1 MTTDHRTRRR
11 LIVPEVVQT
20 SAMDCGPAVLACLLQ
35 GFGIPAEYGRL
46 REACQTDVDGRSI
59 DTIEALA
66 GRLGLD
72 AEQVMVP
79 TDHLV
84 LPEARALPALLV
96 VRLPE
101 GLTHFVLAWRRHG
114 PLVQV
119 MDPALGRRWMTAGRL
134 LDEVYVHRH
143 PIPAAD
149 WFAWACSEEFRRPLA
164 RRLSALG
171 IGRDDDGRIT
181 AAMAGG
187 WRSLAALD
195 ATTRFVASLVR
206 SSGVAR
212 GRPALRLLDALQA
225 HGDSLD
231 ETGRSTVPEA

>member
-1 MTTDHRTRRR
+1 
-11 LIVPEVVQT
+11 
-20 SAMDCGPAVLACLLQ
+20 
-35 GFGIPAEYGRL
+35 
-46 REACQTDVDGRSI
+46 SI

-66 GRLGLD
+66 GRLGVEAD
-72 AEQVMVP
+72 QVIVP
-79 TDHLV
+79 TDHLL

-119 MDPALGRRWMTAGRL
+119 MDPALGRRWVTAGQL

-149 WFAWACSEEFRRPLA
+149 WFAWACSEEFRRPLTRRFGA
-164 RRLSALG
+164 RG
-171 IGRDDDGRIT
+171 IGREDDGRIT

-195 ATTRFVASLVR
+195 ATSRFVGSLVR
-206 SSGVAR
+206 SGGVAR
-212 GRPALRLLDALQA
+212 GRSARRLLDDLQ
-225 HGDSLD
+225 GPSESPD
-231 ETGRSTVPEA
+231 ETGRG